1 MHRRAEFFRI
11 DYPLKLEDI
20 KNKFKNVK
28 DRQRKVQDKNHITKK
43 ITLGCSFDNKKER
56 DGNYLLGVHVEYQIH
71 PKKGMSYQKTSDL
84 FGFIFFLS
92 HNLLVVLGRDEAIGD
107 AVKEVSKILYPDEDL
122 RVLSPITFTVDSL
135 VKTITE
141 MRKDD
146 PESWCDEYR
155 ARHDGVKYQDRKT
168 KSNFSLG
175 PGQCVLDDLEA
186 QGAIDASTSI
196 SPKYK
201 FYICPKLNP
210 ISYDRPKTIS
220 FNGRDGVI
228 SISIEQ
234 KPENWYRFISDFLL
248 KTLMLNS

>member
-92 HNLLVVLGRDEAIGD
+92 HNLLVVLGRDDI
-107 AVKEVSKILYPDEDL
+107 
-122 RVLSPITFTVDSL
+122 
-135 VKTITE
+135 
-141 MRKDD
+141 
-146 PESWCDEYR
+146 
-155 ARHDGVKYQDRKT
+155 
-168 KSNFSLG
+168 FSDYFLH
-175 PGQCVLDDLEA
+175 
-186 QGAIDASTSI
+186 
-196 SPKYK
+196 
-201 FYICPKLNP
+201 IC
-210 ISYDRPKTIS
+210 
-220 FNGRDGVI
+220 
-228 SISIEQ
+228 
-234 KPENWYRFISDFLL
+234 NW
-248 KTLMLNS
+248 